1 MLVCLYSS
9 SYIRMSLCTGHAAT
23 VLGEYMYVMGGND
36 LSETFGDLWR
46 ISLESIKN
54 YVEKQWEM
62 ETKIEMSIESLND
75 RDRRGVQSVEGEGG
89 DRNNAGVGVGRISRG
104 GSSEGRVCVAH
115 FKYPVWELLCKN
127 CSSEGTYQMW
137 NYEYIYMMSWTNIT

>member
-1 MLVCLYSS
+1 
-9 SYIRMSLCTGHAAT
+9 
-23 VLGEYMYVMGGND
+23 MYVMGGND

-75 RDRRGVQSVEGEGG
+75 MDRGGVQSVEAEGG
-89 DRNNAGVGVGRISRG
+89 DRNYAGVGVGVGRISRG
-104 GSSEGRVCVAH
+104 GSSEGRACVAH

-127 CSSEGTYQMW
+127 CSSEGTYHM
-137 NYEYIYMMSWTNIT
+137 

>member
-1 MLVCLYSS
+1 
-9 SYIRMSLCTGHAAT
+9 
-23 VLGEYMYVMGGND
+23 MYVMGGND

>member
-1 MLVCLYSS
+1 MFDFLYSHFHL
-9 SYIRMSLCTGHAAT
+9 YYHYKLCTGHAAT

-62 ETKIEMSIESLND
+62 ENKIEMNIETSNSRDSIEA
-75 RDRRGVQSVEGEGG
+75 EGG
-89 DRNNAGVGVGRISRG
+89 DRNNIGGAGAGAGAGGVGRISRR
-104 GSSEGRVCVAH
+104 GSGEAGSVVH

-127 CSSEGTYQMW
+127 CSAEGTYHM
-137 NYEYIYMMSWTNIT
+137 